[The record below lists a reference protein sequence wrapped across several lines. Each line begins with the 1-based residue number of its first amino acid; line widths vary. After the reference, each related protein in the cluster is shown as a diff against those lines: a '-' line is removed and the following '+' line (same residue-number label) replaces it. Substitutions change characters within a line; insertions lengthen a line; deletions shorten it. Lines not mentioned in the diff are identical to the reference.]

1 MTSLWQQSF
10 DSHLFFVVVFV
21 LFCFVFFKIALM
33 FSLIER
39 LISSQT
45 LNYRLQALSYDKDMR
60 YLSSHPG
67 NLFDIMF

>member
-10 DSHLFFVVVFV
+10 DSHLFFFLF

-33 FSLIER
+33 FSLIDR

-60 YLSSHPG
+60 YSSSHPG